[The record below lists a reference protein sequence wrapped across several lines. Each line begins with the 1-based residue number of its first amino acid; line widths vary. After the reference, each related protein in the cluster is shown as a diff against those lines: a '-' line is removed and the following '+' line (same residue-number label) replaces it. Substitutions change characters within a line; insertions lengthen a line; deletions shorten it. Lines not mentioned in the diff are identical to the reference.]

1 MSCVKKHILDPD
13 SDFWPVPDSMN
24 TVWIRNTAS
33 HSPRPLTN
41 LVVSAVTT
49 DLLFVGYVCCR
60 AVRYFHC
67 VFFLSLSRV
76 LTTSA

>member
-1 MSCVKKHILDPD
+1 MSCVKKNT
-13 SDFWPVPDSMN
+13 FWIRIQIFGRSRIQSI
-24 TVWIRNTAS
+24 WIRNTAS